1 MKGQP
6 AGSARGHSQNITV
19 DPAHI
24 EAIALWLSKALKKQ
38 FFLVLAAT
46 GTGCPFGELAASWV
60 SVVKIPLY
68 RRIFTSVAATMPA
81 NRLRQEPVLKLNGYN
96 SGSCSCL
103 RKQTMITI
111 LSAVFCLKAFCYH
124 AVVPT
129 PVNLELQSCVR
140 YASLWRSNSRT
151 RAGW

>member
-46 GTGCPFGELAASWV
+46 GTGCPFGELLQAGFPWSKFRFIGVYLPAS
-60 SVVKIPLY
+60 LCDY
-68 RRIFTSVAATMPA
+68 ARESVAA
-81 NRLRQEPVLKLNGYN
+81 G
-96 SGSCSCL
+96 
-103 RKQTMITI
+103 
-111 LSAVFCLKAFCYH
+111 
-124 AVVPT
+124 
-129 PVNLELQSCVR
+129 NLFEAQWL
-140 YASLWRSNSRT
+140 
-151 RAGW
+151 